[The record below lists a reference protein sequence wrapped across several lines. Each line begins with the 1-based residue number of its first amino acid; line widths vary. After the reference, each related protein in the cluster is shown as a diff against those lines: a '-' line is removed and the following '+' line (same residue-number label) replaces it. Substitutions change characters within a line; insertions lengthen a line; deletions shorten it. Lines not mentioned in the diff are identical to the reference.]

1 MLQSG
6 NDGSSAVTVPQSN
19 EADAF
24 TQGLM
29 LWLSASDNTSTLGN
43 IKDLTETLLC

>member
-6 NDGSSAVTVPQSN
+6 NDGSSAVTLPQSD
-19 EADAF
+19 EADAL

-29 LWLSASDNTSTLGN
+29 LWLSASDYTSTLGKL
-43 IKDLTETLLC
+43 KDLTETLLY